1 MGSENILFQTRLVL
15 TRLRP
20 KKQQVLSL
28 TLRVRGFVYECA
40 VSFQNAHALGILS
53 KMIVLFTLL
62 LVSISSA
69 VCLDLDYQRPPTSK
83 DLALH
88 HPRLQLSSRD
98 PHYPDQIHLAL
109 AGPGRLAVSWVTW
122 PSVSFVSSQWWQKL
136 QVFIEKA
143 LGQCFVALSERIVAA
158 QHVQCCMSSF
168 GRQRSLH
175 MQRDIL

>member
-1 MGSENILFQTRLVL
+1 MGSENVLFQTRHVL
-15 TRLRP
+15 TRLCP

-40 VSFQNAHALGILS
+40 VSFQAPGSLS
-53 KMIVLFTLL
+53 TMIVLFTLL

-122 PSVSFVSSQWWQKL
+122 PSVSYVSSQRWRKL
-136 QVFIEKA
+136 QVVIEKIFKTY
-143 LGQCFVALSERIVAA
+143 FVALPERIVAA
-158 QHVQCCMSSF
+158 QHDLSSLIVTV
-168 GRQRSLH
+168 LH
-175 MQRDIL
+175 VKRWEAEKSPNVS